1 MDSNLNPLVASLD
14 SKFNELNLFKFLLS
28 FQSSEDSFDYLN
40 DNLISTLSQQK
51 IPPTASTIIYDV
63 QSSTSA
69 VSIVLNDNDEGND
82 DDNDV
87 TTAPSNEHKVLVETI
102 CNISDAV
109 ERGDCNIRE
118 TTSIASL
125 LDSHHETKQLETV
138 DYERL
143 KRFIDRAAE
152 SGLVFNDLNA
162 LYNYFIQESCRERF
176 ERGYASSASSSA
188 KTTKGREEKNQAE
201 TDVKSEN
208 DVAASASS
216 GGEGETKGKLEKS
229 FSREKNYV
237 KTL

>member
-1 MDSNLNPLVASLD
+1 MITL
-14 SKFNELNLFKFLLS
+14 
-28 FQSSEDSFDYLN
+28 QSSEDSFDYLN
-40 DNLISTLSQQK
+40 DNLISTLNQQK
-51 IPPTASTIIYDV
+51 APPSAATIDDV

-69 VSIVLNDNDEGND
+69 VSIILNDNDEGND
-82 DDNDV
+82 VDNHV

-109 ERGDCNIRE
+109 ERGDCDIRE

-143 KRFIDRAAE
+143 KRFIDKAAE

-188 KTTKGREEKNQAE
+188 KTKTTAEGGVRRGSEEKNQAE

-216 GGEGETKGKLEKS
+216 GGEGEMKG
-229 FSREKNYV
+229 
-237 KTL
+237 